1 MSILDDVGDKLV
13 ADAIVSGATG
23 WTLYKS
29 YLPATPDKAIALF
42 EAGGDAPDQTPG
54 TAHDFPDFQVR
65 GRSAEFTYDVLRT
78 KMQEV
83 FDSLNDATLSGYIYT
98 FAVQSGPIP
107 MGFDK
112 QNNRPELVW
121 NFRAMKE
128 R

>member
-1 MSILDDVGDKLV
+1 MSILDDIGTKLV
-13 ADAIVSGATG
+13 DDNVVGGATG
-23 WTLYKS
+23 WVLHKS
-29 YLPATPDKAIALF
+29 YLPATPDNVIALF
-42 EAGGDAPDQTPG
+42 ETGGAAPDQTPG

-65 GRSAEFTYDVLRT
+65 GRSSEFTYDVLRD

-98 FAVQSGPIP
+98 FAIQSGPIP

-121 NFRAMKE
+121 NFRTMKE